1 MQFTKDKMQK
11 IGIKEIYMPID
22 DFPTYEVSNYGNVK
36 NKTTGRILKPSIN
49 SNGYEL
55 VDLWDGGKR
64 KTFKIH
70 RLVLITFEGKS
81 KDENQKYVDHIDN
94 DRTNNC
100 LFNLRWC
107 SHQENM
113 FNQSINTINTSGIKG
128 VCFAKARN
136 KWKAYIRI
144 NGKLIHLG
152 YFDNIE
158 DAQIARKNKAKELF
172 GQYLNNCEI

>member
-1 MQFTKDKMQK
+1 MSFTKDKMQQ

-36 NKTTGRILKPSIN
+36 NKKTGRILRPGLRK
-49 SNGYEL
+49 GYEFVNL
-55 VDLWDGGKR
+55 CDRINKP
-64 KTFKIH
+64 KKFQIH
-70 RLVLITFEGKS
+70 RLVLMTFEGKS

-94 DRTNNC
+94 DSLNNC

-128 VCFAKARN
+128 VCFDKTRN
-136 KWKAYIRI
+136 KWKAQITI
-144 NGKLIHLG
+144 NGKQMHLG
-152 YFDNIE
+152 RFDNLE
-158 DAQIARKNKAKELF
+158 DAKLARQNKAKELF